1 MGDQRTAT
9 AVFPGG
15 PDDAVKPAAA
25 AAGAAKP
32 GEAYPMMRQLGG
44 RAYQLLAA
52 ARAADHFIAQESA
65 EDRDTGSW
73 LIACAVSLAE
83 DLAADLDGL
92 AKNLKASGS
101 DPVMSNGF
109 QKLRARAH
117 QLHAA
122 TRAADHFLDQD
133 NNVDRSTGSWL
144 IACALG
150 LADKL
155 ANELEDLANGMR
167 RGPGETPPSPNDA
180 AFGRRPAGATAP
192 LRAATV

>member
-1 MGDQRTAT
+1 MIDSRPASPNPT
-9 AVFPGG
+9 
-15 PDDAVKPAAA
+15 DDAQRPAPSSAPK
-25 AAGAAKP
+25 AGDTY
-32 GEAYPMMRQLGG
+32 GLMRQFGG

-52 ARAADHFIAQESA
+52 ARAADHFIAQEGV

-73 LIACAVSLAE
+73 LISCAVGLAE
-83 DLAADLDGL
+83 ELATDLDTLGR
-92 AKNLKASGS
+92 NLKASGT
-101 DPVMSNGF
+101 DAATALGL
-109 QKLRARAH
+109 QRLRTRAH

-122 TRAADHFLDQD
+122 TRAADHFMEQD

-167 RGPGETPPSPNDA
+167 RTQGDGASSPTDVA
-180 AFGRRPAGATAP
+180 TLRRGSTAP
-192 LRAATV
+192 PLRSAAT

>member
-1 MGDQRTAT
+1 MIDPKSAT
-9 AVFPGG
+9 APFPGG
-15 PDDAVKPAAA
+15 SDEGARPAT
-25 AAGAAKP
+25 AAK
-32 GEAYPMMRQLGG
+32 GGDAYPMLRQLGG

-52 ARAADHFIAQESA
+52 ARGADHFIAQESA

-73 LIACAVSLAE
+73 LIACAVGLAE

-92 AKNLKASGS
+92 AKNLKANTGEAN
-101 DPVMSNGF
+101 PAQAF

-122 TRAADHFLDQD
+122 TRAADHFLEQD

-167 RGPGETPPSPNDA
+167 RSPGDVTLAAGDSPPARRGGSA
-180 AFGRRPAGATAP
+180 AAP
-192 LRAATV
+192 LRSATN

>member
-1 MGDQRTAT
+1 MVDQRAAT
-9 AVFPGG
+9 ALPPAGA
-15 PDDAVKPAAA
+15 DD
-25 AAGAAKP
+25 AAKP
-32 GEAYPMMRQLGG
+32 TEAYPMMRQLGG

-73 LIACAVSLAE
+73 LIACAVTLAE
-83 DLAADLDGL
+83 DMAQDLDGL
-92 AKNLKASGS
+92 AKNLKATGS
-101 DPVMSNGF
+101 DPAMSNGF

-155 ANELEDLANGMR
+155 ANELESLANGLR
-167 RGPGETPPSPNDA
+167 RGAGDLPASSSDTSL
-180 AFGRRPAGATAP
+180 GRRPAGAASP

>member
-1 MGDQRTAT
+1 MSSERRAAT

-15 PDDAVKPAAA
+15 TEGSATAIATNGGKS
-25 AAGAAKP
+25 AG
-32 GEAYPMMRQLGG
+32 GETYPMMRQLGG

-52 ARAADHFIAQESA
+52 ARAADHFIAQESDQ
-65 EDRDTGSW
+65 DRDTGSW
-73 LIACAVSLAE
+73 LISCAVSLAE
-83 DLAADLDGL
+83 ELASDIDGM
-92 AKNLKASGS
+92 AKNIKASAG
-101 DPVMSNGF
+101 DPTLSHGF

-122 TRAADHFLDQD
+122 TRAADHFLEQD
-133 NNVDRSTGSWL
+133 SNVDRSTGSWL

-167 RGPGETPPSPNDA
+167 RGIGDA
-180 AFGRRPAGATAP
+180 AMPTSDRHPELGTA
-192 LRAATV
+192 LRSANA

>member
-1 MGDQRTAT
+1 MTESRSTSTLPSDDQPKA
-9 AVFPGG
+9 AIG
-15 PDDAVKPAAA
+15 KPAD
-25 AAGAAKP
+25 
-32 GEAYPMMRQLGG
+32 AYPMMRQLGG

-52 ARAADHFIAQESA
+52 ARAADHFIAQDGA

-73 LIACAVSLAE
+73 LISCAVGLAE
-83 DLAADLDGL
+83 ELATDLDAMGR
-92 AKNLKASGS
+92 NLKAGGADAALSL
-101 DPVMSNGF
+101 GF
-109 QKLRARAH
+109 QKLRVRAH

-122 TRAADHFLDQD
+122 TRAADHFLEQD

-167 RGPGETPPSPNDA
+167 RGSGDVALSAGDVA
-180 AFGRRPAGATAP
+180 SIRRSGQTSP
-192 LRAATV
+192 LRSATN